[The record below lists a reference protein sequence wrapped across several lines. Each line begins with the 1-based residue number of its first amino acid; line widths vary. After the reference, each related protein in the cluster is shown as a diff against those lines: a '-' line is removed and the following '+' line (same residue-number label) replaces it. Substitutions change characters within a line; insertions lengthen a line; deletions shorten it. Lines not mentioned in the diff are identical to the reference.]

1 MTISKPISRREF
13 IRWLGMAGAG
23 AALTACAKNDLPTP
37 VLSNSTQTS
46 LPVASTLSPT
56 QTGGSVGKTYL
67 AVARGESPAELT
79 RRVVEALGGMQRFVK
94 TGNEVI
100 IKPNMCT
107 DYHTFE
113 FAATTN
119 PEVVA
124 ELVRQCLAAGARRV
138 RVMDAPFGGSS
149 ESAYHK
155 SGIAE
160 AVTAAGGQMEVMNPA
175 KYSETPIP
183 HGVDIK
189 KWWVYQEVLTAD
201 VLINVPIAKH
211 HGSAGLTLGCKNLM
225 GTLQMRDR
233 IHENLHQRIADITS
247 LIRPDLTVV
256 DAYRILTRN
265 GPTGGNLNDVKL
277 TKTIIASQDIV
288 AADAYACTLFGKTAD
303 DIGYIKLAAG
313 MGIGTKD
320 LSSIKIEELV
330 V

>member
-1 MTISKPISRREF
+1 MSEKKPISRREF

-23 AALTACAKNDLPTP
+23 AALSACSKNDLPTP
-37 VLSNSTQTS
+37 VLSSSTQTS
-46 LPVASTLSPT
+46 LPVTSTLSPT
-56 QTGGSVGKTYL
+56 QTNGSIGKTYL
-67 AVARGESPAELT
+67 AVARGENPAELT
-79 RRVVEALGGMQRFVK
+79 RRAVEALGGMQMFVK

-113 FAATTN
+113 YAATTN

-138 RVMDAPFGGSS
+138 RVMDAPFGGSA
-149 ESAYHK
+149 ESGYRK
-155 SGIAE
+155 SGIAD

-175 KYSETPIP
+175 KYAETPIP
-183 HGVDIK
+183 QGVDIK
-189 KWWVYQEVLTAD
+189 KWWVYQDVLDAD

-211 HGSAGLTLGCKNLM
+211 HGAAGLTLGCKNLM
-225 GTLQMRDR
+225 GTLQRRDL
-233 IHENLHQRIADITS
+233 IHGNLHQRIADITS

-288 AADAYACTLFGKTAD
+288 AADAYACTLFGKTAE
-303 DIGYIKLAAG
+303 DIGYIKAAAS

-320 LSSIKIEELV
+320 LTSIKIEELIV
-330 V
+330 

>member
-1 MTISKPISRREF
+1 M
-13 IRWLGMAGAG
+13 RWLGMAGAG
-23 AALTACAKNDLPTP
+23 EVLTACAKNDLPTP
-37 VLSNSTQTS
+37 VLSTSTQTS
-46 LPVASTLSPT
+46 LPVSSTLSPT
-56 QTGGSVGKTYL
+56 QTDGFVGKTYL

-79 RRVVEALGGMQRFVK
+79 RRAVEALGGMQRFVK
-94 TGNEVI
+94 TGNDVI

-113 FAATTN
+113 YAVTTN

-124 ELVRQCLAAGARRV
+124 DLVRQCLAAGARRV
-138 RVMDAPFGGSS
+138 RVMDAPFGGSP
-149 ESAYHK
+149 ESAYRK
-155 SGIAE
+155 SGIAD

-175 KYSETPIP
+175 KYAETPIP
-183 HGVDIK
+183 QGVDIK
-189 KWWVYQEVLTAD
+189 KWWVYQEVLNAD

-211 HGSAGLTLGCKNLM
+211 HGAAGLTLGCKNLM
-225 GTLQMRDR
+225 GTLQRRDQ

-247 LIRPDLTVV
+247 LVRPDLTIV

-303 DIGYIKLAAG
+303 DIDYIKLASR
-313 MGIGTKD
+313 MGIGTAD
-320 LSSIKIEELV
+320 LSSIKIEELAV
-330 V
+330 

>member
-1 MTISKPISRREF
+1 MNIRKPISRREF
-13 IRWLGMAGAG
+13 MRWLGMAGAG
-23 AALTACAKNDLPTP
+23 VALTACAKNDLPTP
-37 VLSNSTQTS
+37 VLPTSTQTS
-46 LPVASTLSPT
+46 LPVASTQSPT
-56 QTGGSVGKTYL
+56 QTDSSVGKTYL

-94 TGNEVI
+94 TGNDVI

-107 DYHTFE
+107 DYQTFE
-113 FAATTN
+113 YAATTN

-138 RVMDAPFGGSS
+138 RVMDAPFGGSP
-149 ESAYHK
+149 ESAYRK
-155 SGIAE
+155 SGIAD
-160 AVTAAGGQMEVMNPA
+160 AVAAAGGQMEVMNPA
-175 KYSETPIP
+175 KYAETPIP
-183 HGVDIK
+183 QGVDIK
-189 KWWVYQEVLTAD
+189 KWWVYQEVLNAD

-211 HGSAGLTLGCKNLM
+211 HGAAGLTLGCKNLM
-225 GTLQMRDR
+225 GTLQRRDL

-247 LIRPDLTVV
+247 LVRPDLTVV

-288 AADAYACTLFGKTAD
+288 AADAYACTLFGKTAE
-303 DIGYIKLAAG
+303 DIGYIKLASR

-320 LSSIKIEELV
+320 LSSIKIEELAV
-330 V
+330 